1 MLLKLSK
8 NAFVRQYGEFTYV
21 LERIK
26 CYDQMF
32 NDAEVFMRWI
42 TRTPMEKTEILK
54 NICDVFTGADADEI
68 AHDFDEF
75 IAPLIKEKVILAD
88 ETAAELDAQE
98 VSFSYDVEHPKTMDT
113 HYIKPSTLQSAA
125 ARSFMARQLAR
136 NWCEAARY
144 LRMSREGTAG
154 GSGVPEPRPW

>member
-32 NDAEVFMRWI
+32 KDAEVFLRWV
-42 TRTPMEKTEILK
+42 TRTPMEKSEVLK
-54 NICDVFTGADADEI
+54 NICGVYADADADEI

-75 IAPLIKEKVILAD
+75 IAPLIAEKVILAG
-88 ETAAELDAQE
+88 ETAEELDAQ
-98 VSFSYDVEHPKTMDT
+98 
-113 HYIKPSTLQSAA
+113 
-125 ARSFMARQLAR
+125 
-136 NWCEAARY
+136 
-144 LRMSREGTAG
+144 
-154 GSGVPEPRPW
+154 